1 MSVTCIYRYVCC
13 EMSVFFDIFIT
24 LISKQTDTNRCLT
37 DTLNRYLTD
46 V

>member
-1 MSVTCIYRYVCC
+1 MVKKNNGNW
-13 EMSVFFDIFIT
+13 DIVNGHST
-24 LISKQTDTNRCLT
+24 SHTGNPHKKQTDTNRCLT